1 MPFSVMKTPAAAAA
15 AFVFILLCIFHV
27 SAARVLTGERW
38 RPVSDRMLRGPV
50 PPSGRNPCSFIP
62 GLGRG
67 RCTLSEVEDEAGG
80 GGGGSSAFPGMN
92 FDGFAAGAM
101 VNGTQK
107 QDPSLRPWISWGN
120 GIWSLCIVLLHT
132 KFLLFLFYFVNYLFF
147 CSIAW
152 GSWCNWISQI
162 LTIVCSLNPK
172 ELSKEKK
179 MNFFFVNFYLSRGLL
194 NEFNIHSLCDF
205 SISMH
210 LLQHDHLLI
219 YWWACG
225 GSAHRR
231 CVVGVRGRVRG
242 WAHAGVYRGRG
253 RGCVFN
259 YFM

>member
-179 MNFFFVNFYLSRGLL
+179 MNFFFREFLSFKRIV
-194 NEFNIHSLCDF
+194 E
-205 SISMH
+205 
-210 LLQHDHLLI
+210 
-219 YWWACG
+219 
-225 GSAHRR
+225 
-231 CVVGVRGRVRG
+231 RV
-242 WAHAGVYRGRG
+242 
-253 RGCVFN
+253 
-259 YFM
+259 